1 MLAAAVDDG
10 NRCHHAL
17 QLILDR
23 NMELC
28 HTKEGVRCLINHSGK
43 INVGRKGR
51 AKVQEVLEYVR
62 KKMPSLVDEKNGRIH
77 LGEFRTDRLLYV
89 TSEELSDFIE
99 CVISYILI
107 LEEFRNIKNIKQ

>member
-17 QLILDR
+17 QLILDT

-28 HTKEGVRCLINHSGK
+28 HTKEGVRCLVNHSGK

-51 AKVQEVLEYVR
+51 AKVQEVLFE
-62 KKMPSLVDEKNGRIH
+62 H
-77 LGEFRTDRLLYV
+77 
-89 TSEELSDFIE
+89 
-99 CVISYILI
+99 VISYVLI
-107 LEEFRNIKNIKQ
+107 LEAFRNIKKY